1 MFYHGNFELLKNP
14 GPKIEGPWLWVFLPT
29 TRHKLNENVDLLEE
43 ASGGDVTELK
53 IATAGATKGN
63 ALGDAVWTLDR
74 LPSTGRNN
82 LDDMMG
88 RTLPDGV
95 MYGTLFL
102 YSPTKR
108 DTTMYLGADQ
118 EVKVWLNG
126 EVMYQRHHSWFAE
139 DYIEAFDVTLQ
150 RGSNV
155 LLVAVGT
162 RADDPSNLFIGL
174 AADAEYST
182 GPASI
187 TSFPSLRF
195 TKKTP
200 LALIFVQ

>member
-1 MFYHGNFELLKNP
+1 M
-14 GPKIEGPWLWVFLPT
+14 
-29 TRHKLNENVDLLEE
+29 
-43 ASGGDVTELK
+43 TELK

-139 DYIEAFDVTLQ
+139 DYIKAFDVTLQ

-182 GPASI
+182 GASI
-187 TSFPSLRF
+187 DYVFSESSIHKEDTFSVDIRAVNVVDFAGWQFDIAFDPAILEAVDVREATS
-195 TKKTP
+195 
-200 LALIFVQ
+200 